1 MIYTQQISVFLEN
14 RPGTLAELTGVLC
27 DHNVDMRAMCV
38 ADAMDFGIAR
48 IIVDDVYNTMT
59 VLKDAGYICQIT
71 KVLTIEM
78 QDEPGALAKILDL
91 LGKEGINLEYTYA
104 FLTRK
109 RDTAYLVLKVADPEK
124 AEKVLRAA
132 SVKLIGQDSLQGI
145 FGD

>member
-1 MIYTQQISVFLEN
+1 MVYTQQISVFLEN

-59 VLKDAGYICQIT
+59 VLKDAGYVCQIT

-78 QDEPGALAKILDL
+78 QDEPGALSKILDL
-91 LGKEGINLEYTYA
+91 LGKEGINLEYTYT

-109 RDTAYLVLKVADPEK
+109 KDTAYLVLKVADLEK

-132 SVKLIGQDSLQGI
+132 SVKLVGQESLQGI

>member
-1 MIYTQQISVFLEN
+1 MVYTQQISVFLEN

-27 DHNVDMRAMCV
+27 DHHVDMRAMCV
-38 ADAMDFGIAR
+38 ADAMDFGIAS

-59 VLKDAGYICQIT
+59 VLKDAGYVCQIT

-78 QDEPGALAKILDL
+78 QDEPGALSKILDL

-109 RDTAYLVLKVADPEK
+109 KDTAYLV
-124 AEKVLRAA
+124 
-132 SVKLIGQDSLQGI
+132 
-145 FGD
+145 

>member
-1 MIYTQQISVFLEN
+1 MVYTQQISVFLEN

-59 VLKDAGYICQIT
+59 VLKDAGYVCQIT
-71 KVLTIEM
+71 NVLTIEM
-78 QDEPGALAKILDL
+78 QDEPGALSKILDL

-109 RDTAYLVLKVADPEK
+109 KDTAYLVLKVADLEK

-132 SVKLIGQDSLQGI
+132 SIKLVGQESLQGI